1 MTRALLRRILA
12 AIAIAATCL
21 DLGVVAVSAN
31 PPKSADLDWHPAPS
45 RDAGV
50 AGAPALPYEARGL
63 DGWDEARAAFERAF
77 RAEGPGPRVA
87 AVQALVT
94 LGDPRGVELLRT
106 ELEATA
112 TRVRS
117 EEQRRSELES
127 TLQRKHRLAEVRRER
142 LLERAKGAG
151 DPGQKSALERQ
162 IADVDAAL
170 LEIERAEKSEL
181 APLAARL
188 ESDAK
193 VLNALREGFPA
204 LIDAL
209 PIGRRSREVQNL
221 KKNLLTSESWEAR
234 VAGIESYSLSGDP
247 GAAEHL
253 LGLIGKLLKE
263 KEKAEAEMPAI
274 AEDLSRVVKQ
284 LANERKVL
292 GGNQV
297 MQATLARHNQL
308 QAQLHGLSER
318 IFDATRTVEAIGEA
332 LPAAIARLAEP
343 EREKAIKGLRS
354 RTTSGPFEAK
364 RASVLALGRITGP
377 GAVAVLRELLLR
389 KDDPGIRALAID
401 ALAHQQD
408 EGSLDELLGNQ
419 LRDPRWEVRLAV
431 IRALA
436 SIRSVRAIEPLLVAL
451 ETETGRLQE
460 EAERTLR
467 SLTGKSFNRSVEL
480 WKRWWAE
487 AAPTFTL
494 AAPQPVTTEA
504 EDPDGPRF
512 YGLTVVSR
520 RVVFVL
526 DCSGSMGFALDAVD
540 DPARQADP
548 RYQKPPEPGESSRYD
563 IAKQELFRALGGIAQ
578 GGMFNLVFYSDQV
591 RTWKRKM
598 VEMSDEVRA
607 EVRGYV
613 EAEIKPEG
621 STNIHG
627 GLAAAFDLAGIGA
640 RDRYYDSEVDTIYF
654 LSDGHPTSGEMLDR
668 EQILEYVRRRNA
680 LGKIVIHTIGMGE
693 DHDAILMRRLAE
705 ENGGKYVSR

>member
-1 MTRALLRRILA
+1 MRPRSSARIMRVGRRRSSSMTLALLRFLLA
-12 AIAIAATCL
+12 L
-21 DLGVVAVSAN
+21 LVSAS
-31 PPKSADLDWHPAPS
+31 PCLGGALGRAVGVELADA
-45 RDAGV
+45 
-50 AGAPALPYEARGL
+50 
-63 DGWDEARAAFERAF
+63 WDEARAAFEKAF
-77 RAEGPGPRVA
+77 RSAEVAARVA
-87 AVQALVT
+87 AVESLVK
-94 LGDPRGVELLRT
+94 LGDPRGVEVLRI
-106 ELEATA
+106 ELEAMS
-112 TRVRS
+112 TRVRG
-117 EEQRRSELES
+117 EQQRRSELEA
-127 TLQRKHRLAEVRRER
+127 TLLRKRRLAEVRRER
-142 LLERAKGAG
+142 LTERVKSAS
-151 DPGQKSALERQ
+151 DPEQKTALERQ
-162 IADVDAAL
+162 VAEVDLAIQEIAK
-170 LEIERAEKSEL
+170 AEKDQL
-181 APLAARL
+181 APLTASL
-188 ESDAK
+188 ESDQS
-193 VLNALREGFPA
+193 VLAALRAGFPA

-209 PIGRRSREVQNL
+209 PVGRRSREVQNL
-221 KKNLLTSESWEAR
+221 KKNLLASESWEAR
-234 VAGIESYSLSGDP
+234 VAGIESYSLSGDS
-247 GAAEHL
+247 GAADHL

-274 AEDLSRVVKQ
+274 AEDLGRVVKQ

-297 MQATLARHNQL
+297 TQATLSRHNQI

-318 IFDATRTVEAIGEA
+318 IFDATRSVEAIAEA
-332 LPAAIARLAEP
+332 LPAAIARLVDP
-343 EREKAIKGLRS
+343 ERDKAIKGLKA

-364 RASVLALGRITGP
+364 RAAVLALGRIP
-377 GAVAVLRELLLR
+377 GDTALTALRELLLK

-401 ALAHQQD
+401 ALAVQKD
-408 EGSLDELLGNQ
+408 EASLDELLANQ
-419 LRDPRWEVRLAV
+419 LRDTRWEVRLAA

-436 SIRSVRAIEPLLVAL
+436 SIRAVRSIPPLLVSL
-451 ETETGRLQE
+451 ETETGRLQDE
-460 EAERTLR
+460 VEKTLQT
-467 SLTGKSFNRSVEL
+467 LTSKSFNRSVEL

-494 AAPQPVTTEA
+494 PIPQPTAPETEA
-504 EDPDGPRF
+504 TDGPRF

-540 DPARQADP
+540 DPARQGDP

-578 GGMFNLVFYSDQV
+578 GGWFNLVFYSDEV

-598 VEMSDEVRA
+598 TEMSDEVRA

-680 LGKIVIHTIGMGE
+680 LSKIVIHTIGMGE